1 MICSHFRSK
10 NYEEESYFICLNQR
24 TGKSSSSKDTT
35 LVFGSSESVRH
46 FSVTDATHERG
57 KPSGET
63 MSFTMSRSATCPR
76 TFSLFAVSR
85 RFRGPTV
92 ATTWNE
98 FAKVIAMMRP
108 ANMRIR
114 VMRVTQKMPRQPA
127 SFASWFS
134 SVGKREAISS
144 LFGLCTNFG
153 IPRPQDMK
161 NEIHCVKHWPMDR
174 SPSRKSP
181 CGREHLSFSK
191 PTQFLCA
198 HHKNAILT
206 EMAPRS
212 LD

>member
-114 VMRVTQKMPRQPA
+114 VMRVTQKMPRLLR
-127 SFASWFS
+127 SRHG
-134 SVGKREAISS
+134 SVQLVSGRRLVAYSVYVPTLVS
-144 LFGLCTNFG
+144 LV
-153 IPRPQDMK
+153 PR
-161 NEIHCVKHWPMDR
+161 I
-174 SPSRKSP
+174 
-181 CGREHLSFSK
+181 
-191 PTQFLCA
+191 
-198 HHKNAILT
+198 
-206 EMAPRS
+206 
-212 LD
+212 